1 MPPLN
6 PALPVQDR
14 GQRPYRL
21 RKRMTH
27 GRLRR
32 ARGRSRPV
40 TLVEPGTTLFEPGG
54 TTLYGPALAT
64 VSSQQVATIH
74 QVNYPFEPD
83 DGVISHPLD
92 PEVPWMWPTT
102 EADALVLSLYTGH
115 RLACPDNTA
124 NAFFD
129 RWSKTGSGRG
139 SEIVPD
145 AVQEVAEATPRRPAT
160 AIVRDA
166 AMRDRDA
173 ARNRWLFAQ
182 RLRSCAISL
191 EDSAEVIEVAGTFGR
206 YVMDMPTE

>member
-74 QVNYPFEPD
+74 QVNYPFESD

-124 NAFFD
+124 NAFSIGGVRPVQGEVRKLSRMLCRKSLRQRRGVRPPRLFVT
-129 RWSKTGSGRG
+129 RRCVTEMLRGIGGCSLKGS
-139 SEIVPD
+139 D
-145 AVQEVAEATPRRPAT
+145 H
-160 AIVRDA
+160 
-166 AMRDRDA
+166 
-173 ARNRWLFAQ
+173 ARYPWRTLQ
-182 RLRSCAISL
+182 R
-191 EDSAEVIEVAGTFGR
+191 
-206 YVMDMPTE
+206 